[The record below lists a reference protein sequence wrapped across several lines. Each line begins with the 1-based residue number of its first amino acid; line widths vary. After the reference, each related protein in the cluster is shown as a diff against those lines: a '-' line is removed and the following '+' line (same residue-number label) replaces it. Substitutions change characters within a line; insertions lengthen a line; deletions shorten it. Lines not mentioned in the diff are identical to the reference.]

1 MANTTT
7 TSFALTPAVT
17 NTNTNANATTTTAQ
31 VSQTEGAGFRQ
42 NCSEYVQMDRKVFFA
57 AADRNKDVILDQLRP
72 YLDTARQGI
81 VNSVFL
87 AIASYMGG

>member
-7 TSFALTPAVT
+7 TSSSAPTPADT
-17 NTNTNANATTTTAQ
+17 NTNTNATTAQ
-31 VSQTEGAGFRQ
+31 LSQTEGAGFHQ

-72 YLDTARQGI
+72 YLDTARQ
-81 VNSVFL
+81 
-87 AIASYMGG
+87 